1 MNVGQTLRK
10 VLLGVVLP
18 LVLLVIALQ
27 LWMYR
32 ATSLPG
38 VAPRPAIGLQDIQ
51 SVSDLQTR
59 FDQDMGKPR
68 LVVLISPT

>member
-38 VAPRPAIGLQDIQ
+38 VAPRPAASLQDIQ

>member
-1 MNVGQTLRK
+1 MNVGQTPRK

-38 VAPRPAIGLQDIQ
+38 VAPRPATGLQDIQ
-51 SVSDLQTR
+51 SVSDLQTS
-59 FDQDMGKPR
+59 FEQEMGKPR

>member
-1 MNVGQTLRK
+1 MNVGQTPRK

>member
-10 VLLGVVLP
+10 VLLGLVLP

-38 VAPRPAIGLQDIQ
+38 VAPRPATGLQDIQ

>member
-1 MNVGQTLRK
+1 MN
-10 VLLGVVLP
+10 LGRFARIGLVAVVLP
-18 LVLLVIALQ
+18 LAILALAVQ

-32 ATSLPG
+32 ATSVPG

-51 SVSDLQTR
+51 TVSDLQAH
-59 FDQDMGKPR
+59 FNQDAGKVR

>member
-10 VLLGVVLP
+10 VLLGLVLP

>member
-1 MNVGQTLRK
+1 MNVGQTPRK

-38 VAPRPAIGLQDIQ
+38 VAPRPATGLQDIQ